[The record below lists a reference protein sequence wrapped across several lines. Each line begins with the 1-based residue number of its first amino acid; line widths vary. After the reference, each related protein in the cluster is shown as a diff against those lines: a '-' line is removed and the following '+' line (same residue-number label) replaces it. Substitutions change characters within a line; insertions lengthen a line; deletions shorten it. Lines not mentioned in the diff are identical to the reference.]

1 MATVEFA
8 SKAPPTEPDPLRR
21 LWAEILASREPR
33 PTADTPNGAGK
44 PSGPDAAPPPE
55 ARVRYSRD

>member
-21 LWAEILASREPR
+21 LWAETLASREPR
-33 PTADTPNGAGK
+33 PAAEPPSGAGK
-44 PSGPDAAPPPE
+44 PSGPNAAHPPE